1 MAKKIVPVTLL
12 TGYLG
17 AGKTTLLNEVLS
29 NQEGYKVAVIVND
42 IGEVNIDASLIA
54 KGGQVTQKDDNLVP
68 LQNGCICCTLK
79 VDLINQIIDLVSSG
93 KFDYLLI
100 EASGICEPLPIAQSI
115 TMLDGSY
122 DKRAKL
128 CRLDNIVTV
137 VDVARLA
144 DEFGCGENLVKDD
157 IDDEDIENLLI
168 QQIEFCNTIIFNKV
182 DTISEEQLNK
192 VKTIVK
198 TLQPNAKTID
208 TNYGKVPV
216 SEILN
221 TERFDFDEAS
231 MSAGWIQALEN
242 YDADEDEHHDH
253 DEHEHEEH
261 EHEEHGHHHDEH
273 EHEGH
278 DHEGHDHHHDEHE
291 HEGHDHEGHDHHHD
305 EHENDDHGHHGHHH
319 HHHHHHGEG
328 EAEEYGIGSF
338 VYYRRKPF
346 AKEKFE
352 DWIND
357 MPKGIIRSKGIIWA
371 AENNNDAYMFE
382 QAGKQINI
390 TNAGR
395 WYATAPRRVRAQ
407 AMKDDPTLVKDWD
420 EEVGDR
426 MIKLVF
432 IGQNLDKE
440 AIIKSLDDCLA

>member
-261 EHEEHGHHHDEH
+261 G
-273 EHEGH
+273 
-278 DHEGHDHHHDEHE
+278 HHHDEHE

-352 DWIND
+352 DWIKD

>member
-278 DHEGHDHHHDEHE
+278 E
-291 HEGHDHEGHDHHHD
+291 HEGHDHHHD
-305 EHENDDHGHHGHHH
+305 EHENDDHGHHGHHHH

>member
-278 DHEGHDHHHDEHE
+278 DHEGHDHHHDEY
-291 HEGHDHEGHDHHHD
+291 
-305 EHENDDHGHHGHHH
+305 ENDDHGHHGHHH

>member
-242 YDADEDEHHDH
+242 YDADEDEHHNH
-253 DEHEHEEH
+253 DEH

-273 EHEGH
+273 EHEV
-278 DHEGHDHHHDEHE
+278 HE
-291 HEGHDHEGHDHHHD
+291 HEGHDHHD

-371 AENNNDAYMFE
+371 TENNNDAYMFE

>member
-242 YDADEDEHHDH
+242 YDADEDEHHNH
-253 DEHEHEEH
+253 DEH

-278 DHEGHDHHHDEHE
+278 EHE
-291 HEGHDHEGHDHHHD
+291 EHDHHD

-371 AENNNDAYMFE
+371 TENNNDAYMFE

>member
-261 EHEEHGHHHDEH
+261 
-273 EHEGH
+273 
-278 DHEGHDHHHDEHE
+278 DHEGHGHHHDEHE

-352 DWIND
+352 DWINN

>member
-261 EHEEHGHHHDEH
+261 GHHHDKH
-273 EHEGH
+273 EN
-278 DHEGHDHHHDEHE
+278 DD
-291 HEGHDHEGHDHHHD
+291 HDHEGHDHHHD

-371 AENNNDAYMFE
+371 TENNNDAYMFE

>member
-291 HEGHDHEGHDHHHD
+291 
-305 EHENDDHGHHGHHH
+305 NDDHGHHGHHH

-328 EAEEYGIGSF
+328 EAEEYCIGSF